1 METAKS
7 SYPRSGASYS
17 ALRLLRTVLPWGES
31 TFRNRFFLT
40 LVLLLAA
47 ALLNATVLNFFAAAV
62 DVFSGGP
69 AWAVALAT
77 ILAAYVFTYWLSK
90 MFNEARLML
99 YGPIEQRAQHT
110 LALRSSQHLLRL
122 SLGFHLSRNTGEI
135 SRVMDNG
142 LRGLREFVFDA
153 IFLILPFGAE
163 ILFVSGF
170 MLFFLDFVLFR
181 IKSFQIEGS

>member
-7 SYPRSGASYS
+7 SNPRSGASYS

-47 ALLNATVLNFFAAAV
+47 ALLNATVPNFFAAAV

-69 AWAVALAT
+69 AWAVAPAT

-90 MFNEARLML
+90 MFNEARWML

-110 LALRSSQHLLRL
+110 MALRCVPANIFCACHWGFTSAATPAKSAA
-122 SLGFHLSRNTGEI
+122 SWTTGLGDYANSCLTR
-135 SRVMDNG
+135 
-142 LRGLREFVFDA
+142 
-153 IFLILPFGAE
+153 
-163 ILFVSGF
+163 
-170 MLFFLDFVLFR
+170 FF
-181 IKSFQIEGS
+181 